1 MFNRPLA
8 GGPDSHYGDTTAIYE
23 APVFKSLASRY
34 NVSIGTL
41 ILSWHVQ
48 RGIVV
53 VPHSSSPTRLADNR
67 RLVTLTD
74 EEVKEINSLY
84 ESVGPMQII
93 KASAGIWM
101 DIPGKGHTIMG
112 WTVQEVG
119 WVDDEGRFLT

>member
-1 MFNRPLA
+1 MT
-8 GGPDSHYGDTTAIYE
+8 SHYGDTTSIYE

-34 NVSIGTL
+34 NLSIGTL
-41 ILSWHVQ
+41 ILSWLVQ

-74 EEVKEINSLY
+74 EEVKDINSLH
-84 ESVGPMQII
+84 ESVGPLQII
-93 KASAGIWM
+93 KAASGIWM
-101 DIPGKGHTIMG
+101 DITGKGNTIMG

-119 WVDDEGRFLT
+119 WVDDEGRLLT